1 MMYWNK
7 DDSPEAID
15 VPDDIADIL
24 FAIECRQL
32 PVDHAHALSDALARA
47 LPWMAEEPLLAVHTI
62 YMAGSQN
69 GWERPTHGTD
79 SHLLV
84 SRRTRL
90 TIRAPKHRIDQLL
103 KTLPGTRLEVG
114 GDPLLVGAGKVK
126 PLSRETTLFA
136 RYVAAAPGEDEE
148 IFLANTA
155 RALGEMGVL
164 VRKALCGRSTPLE
177 TPRGALHTRSL
188 LLADLSVDESF
199 QLQRLGLGP
208 NRLMGCGVFIPHKG
222 VDAISKGR

>member
-15 VPDDIADIL
+15 VPDDIADLL

-62 YMAGSQN
+62 HVAGSQN
-69 GWERPTHGTD
+69 GWERPAHGTD

-148 IFLANTA
+148 TFLANAA
-155 RALGEMGVL
+155 RALGEIGVR
-164 VRKALCGRSTPLE
+164 VRKALCGRSTSLE
-177 TPRGALHTRSL
+177 TPWGALHTRSL
-188 LLADLSVDESF
+188 LLADLSVEESF

-222 VDAISKGR
+222 VDAVSKGR